1 MSAEPEGPRAVA
13 IIPARGGSKGIPGK
27 NLRRVGG
34 VPLLAR
40 AVRTALR
47 AKGIDRVIVSTDDDQ
62 LAEAARLAGAEV
74 IMRPAELARDESSS
88 EGALLH
94 ALGVLAEREA
104 VEPITVFM
112 QATSPFI
119 DARDIDAAVA
129 RVAAGECDVVFSAVE
144 TFGFLWRTTADGE
157 IGVNHDHRS
166 RPRRQDREPH
176 HLETGAFYVMGTEGF
191 LAAGF
196 RFFGRVGVQLVD
208 PRTAIEIDEPA
219 DLELAA
225 VIAPLL
231 DAPEPIDIDALV
243 MDFDGVHTDNSAII
257 ALAGDEQV
265 TVNRSDGLGIELLRN
280 SGLPMIILST
290 EQHPVVTARA
300 AKLRLQVV
308 HGLDDK
314 AAQLQ
319 RWCAEQGVDL
329 GRVAYIGNDVND
341 LACLRLVGWPVVVA
355 DAHPDVRAEAR
366 LVLDHAGGHGAIR
379 ELADRI
385 LKARTGRTH
394 ATQEQQ

>member
-27 NLRRVGG
+27 NLRSVGG

-47 AKGIDRVIVSTDDDQ
+47 TTRVDRVIVSTDDDR
-62 LAEAARLAGAEV
+62 LAEAAGLAGAEV
-74 IMRPAELARDESSS
+74 VMRPAELARDESSS
-88 EGALLH
+88 EVALLH
-94 ALGVLAEREA
+94 ALGVLTEREA
-104 VEPITVFM
+104 VEPITVFI
-112 QATSPFI
+112 QATSPFV
-119 DARDIDAAVA
+119 DPSDIDAAVD

-144 TFGFLWRTTADGE
+144 TYGFLWRATADGE
-157 IGVNHDHRS
+157 VGVNHEHSS

-176 HLETGAFYVMGTEGF
+176 HLETGAFYVMGTQGF
-191 LAAGF
+191 INAGF

-219 DLELAA
+219 DLELAS

-257 ALAGDEQV
+257 SLAGDEQV
-265 TVNRSDGLGIELLRN
+265 RVNRSDGLGIELLRK

-300 AKLRLQVV
+300 AKLRLAVM

-319 RWCAEQGVDL
+319 RWCVEQGFDL
-329 GRVAYIGNDVND
+329 NRVAYVGNDVND

-366 LVLDHAGGHGAIR
+366 LVLDHDGGHGAIR

-385 LKARTGRTH
+385 LRARTGRTH
-394 ATQEQQ
+394 ATQEQL